1 MLSFT
6 RTDASNTNYKRLV
19 ASLDKYLAI
28 TDGDDHAFYNQFNS
42 SGEIKHVIL
51 AVEHGEAVGCGA
63 FKPYDA
69 RAVEIKRMF
78 VAETHRKQG
87 IAQKILAELENW
99 AAELNYSTTI
109 LETGKNQ
116 PEAIRLYEQY
126 GYKRTPNYGQYAQ
139 IENSVCMK
147 KTI

>member
-6 RTDASNTNYKRLV
+6 RTDASSTDYKRLV
-19 ASLDKYLAI
+19 AALDKYLAI
-28 TDGDDHAFYNQFNS
+28 TDGNEHAFYNQFNS
-42 SGEIKHVIL
+42 STEIKHVIL
-51 AVEHGEAVGCGA
+51 AYENGGAVGCGA

-69 RAVEIKRMF
+69 HTVEIKRMF
-78 VAETHRKQG
+78 IAETHRKQG
-87 IAQKILAELENW
+87 IARKILAELETW
-99 AAELNYSTTI
+99 AAELNYTQTI

-116 PEAIRLYEQY
+116 PEAIRLYEHY
-126 GYKRTPNYGQYAQ
+126 GYTRTPNYGQYAQ